1 MRRGCISLGDV
12 RCAKCQRIVTQ
23 AELYL
28 VVEEE
33 DGVEVE
39 KGKAV
44 SYCVDCAT
52 QKGYA
57 TVKDEKGERI
67 LTFFP

>member
-1 MRRGCISLGDV
+1 MI
-12 RCAKCQRIVTQ
+12 TQ
-23 AELYL
+23 AERYL

>member
-1 MRRGCISLGDV
+1 MIP
-12 RCAKCQRIVTQ
+12 Q
-23 AELYL
+23 AERYL

-44 SYCVDCAT
+44 IYCVDCAT
-52 QKGYA
+52 QKDYA
-57 TVKDEKGERI
+57 TVKDDKGEKI
-67 LTFFP
+67 LSFFP